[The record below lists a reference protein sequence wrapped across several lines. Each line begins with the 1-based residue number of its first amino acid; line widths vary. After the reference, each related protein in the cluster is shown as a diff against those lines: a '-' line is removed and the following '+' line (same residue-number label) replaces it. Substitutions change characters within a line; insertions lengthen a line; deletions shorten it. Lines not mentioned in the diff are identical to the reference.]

1 MIDRLLMVLEVL
13 LLIWV
18 VVQGEIIVKCER
30 GVYRLQKEREDERRQ
45 WRESKR
51 RQQERR
57 DSNKTV
63 LEVPSTKIVDRI
75 SQEPNV
81 PGWAAGILQDMP
93 NSRGQ

>member
-45 WRESKR
+45 WREAKR

-57 DSNKTV
+57 DAPKTV
-63 LEVPSTKIVDRI
+63 REVPPVEAPDGVRKEESK
-75 SQEPNV
+75 S
-81 PGWAAGILQDMP
+81 
-93 NSRGQ
+93 

>member
-1 MIDRLLMVLEVL
+1 VIDRLLMVLEVL

-57 DSNKTV
+57 DANKTV
-63 LEVPSTKIVDRI
+63 LEVPSAETVDR
-75 SQEPNV
+75 V
-81 PGWAAGILQDMP
+81 PQKQ
-93 NSRGQ
+93 NSI